1 MDKLKEIFNKIWL
14 KFKSFSKVIKIS
26 IIVMLATIIIALGS
40 LIFYKSS
47 NKYQVLFSN
56 LEASDAQIV
65 MNKLTESK
73 VDMKIEGS
81 TILVPK
87 EQVDKLRLELAPEL
101 SNGSSGY
108 ELMDSGNS
116 FGMTD
121 EEFQIKK
128 IRMLQGELEKTIK
141 SFPQIESARVHITLA
156 KDSVFVE
163 DSEPG
168 KAAVYLKMIPGNSLK
183 KDQVKSIIALVS
195 GSTENIPKENIEVI
209 DSDMNLLSEGIDDE
223 TSEMESS
230 ESVEK
235 QYALKKKYEEDIQK
249 SIVSLLEPVVGKG
262 KVKSSVNVDLDFD
275 SVQKT
280 ENIIDPNKVIVSQQV
295 IKENES
301 SGSENTSNGPVD
313 NNMENSIDGN
323 GTGDGSTSREE
334 VSTNYESSKTEIKT
348 IKAPGEVKRLTASV
362 FIDGNIDANVQQ
374 AIETSVAN
382 AIGLN
387 DDRGDKV
394 SVVGMTFDPIAK
406 QDAEA
411 EIEAITEELE
421 KENRNRIILFSI
433 LGILA
438 AIIAITLLVLTRRK
452 AKNKVAKEEEEK
464 NLLDIIIDDRTS
476 NEEDNMPSINF
487 ESINPKAHIEN
498 EIKKYATEKP
508 EQVVEIIKS
517 WLRENER

>member
-14 KFKSFSKVIKIS
+14 KFKSFSKAIKIS
-26 IIVMLATIIIALGS
+26 VIVMLATIIIALGS
-40 LIFYKSS
+40 LLFYQSS

-73 VDMKIEGS
+73 VDMKIEGD

-87 EQVDKLRLELAPEL
+87 AEVDKLRLELAPEL
-101 SNGSSGY
+101 SDGSQGY
-108 ELMDSGNS
+108 ELMDSGSS

-141 SFPQIESARVHITLA
+141 SFPQIETARVHITAA

-168 KAAVYLKMIPGNSLK
+168 KAAVYLKILPGNSLK
-183 KDQVKSIIALVS
+183 KEQVKSIIALVS

-209 DSDMNLLSEGIDDE
+209 DSNMNLLSEGIDDE
-223 TSEMESS
+223 TLEMESS

-235 QYALKKKYEEDIQK
+235 QYSLKKQYEEDIQK
-249 SIVSLLEPVVGKG
+249 SIISLLEPVVGKD

-295 IKENES
+295 IRENEGTS
-301 SGSENTSNGPVD
+301 SDNTSNGPVD
-313 NNMENSIDGN
+313 NNMENSIDDSQ
-323 GTGDGSTSREE
+323 DGSSSSREE

-362 FIDGNIDANVQQ
+362 FIDGNIDENVQQ

-387 DDRGDKV
+387 EERGDKV
-394 SVVGMTFDPIAK
+394 SVVGMTFDPISK

-411 EIEAITEELE
+411 EFNAINEELE
-421 KENRNRIILFSI
+421 KENRNRIILFSL
-433 LGILA
+433 LGLLLA
-438 AIIAITLLVLTRRK
+438 SIAIFFLILSRRK
-452 AKNKVAKEEEEK
+452 AKKKNEEEK
-464 NLLDIIIDDRTS
+464 AEENLLDIIVDDRMSKDET
-476 NEEDNMPSINF
+476 EAMPSIDF

-508 EQVVEIIKS
+508 DQVVDIVKS